1 MIQPR
6 AADDFA
12 KISARMKVLRRERE
26 RADAAESE
34 LPSDPPAELDIGRS
48 ERSNCAANAS
58 RAPFPCRMGPPNR
71 RLWDREA
78 AALTRGRLVWIA
90 CMRSG
95 ILSHM
100 AIRPHQN

>member
-34 LPSDPPAELDIGRS
+34 LPSDPPAPPPQNWILVGARGRTAPRTPHARRSRVEWVHQIGDFGI
-48 ERSNCAANAS
+48 E
-58 RAPFPCRMGPPNR
+58 R
-71 RLWDREA
+71 RLPSPADGWF
-78 AALTRGRLVWIA
+78 G
-90 CMRSG
+90 
-95 ILSHM
+95 
-100 AIRPHQN
+100 